1 MKFINN
7 TRYCTEDMQAIVDMV
22 MSKVLP
28 GTVPGYSFRYRQG
41 HVLTVED
48 IQLVLYEHNTPNKE
62 VYGWDPSGTKHSKAR
77 MFVKPQSWSNPHRVY
92 IMNPMMVEANK
103 MAMLTATEDSEGW
116 FDAPHELKEQFV
128 STLVDRL
135 HGPPAT
141 QVGFKSAKLEFQ
153 ASPTRLRYRIGT
165 KPKPSAAG
173 KELERVLHVYKLQSE
188 VDTRAKRASSELH
201 RVETALRQLD
211 KLQPESELTLT
222 PLERDLFKRNLSGI
236 LAALAKMEKE

>member
-1 MKFINN
+1 MPGRSGALLALGDTKSARAKFQQSYTIFAAQ
-7 TRYCTEDMQAIVDMV
+7 TQ
-22 MSKVLP
+22 P
-28 GTVPGYSFRYRQG
+28 GPGAVR
-41 HVLTVED
+41 
-48 IQLVLYEHNTPNKE
+48 
-62 VYGWDPSGTKHSKAR
+62 A
-77 MFVKPQSWSNPHRVY
+77 
-92 IMNPMMVEANK
+92 K

-201 RVETALRQLD
+201 RVETALRKLD

-222 PLERDLFKRNLSGI
+222 PFERDLFKRRMSDI
-236 LAALAKMEKE
+236 LTALAKMEK